1 MKDHLF
7 DLVNESELLD
17 VRGIETDDRRNTLRV
32 TVADGTVF
40 VIECR
45 KEAGKQKK
53 TSPSYGLVFF
63 Y

>member
-1 MKDHLF
+1 MELNYMKDHLF

-17 VRGIETDDRRNTLRV
+17 VRGIEADDRRNTLRV

-45 KEAGKQKK
+45 KEAEK
-53 TSPSYGLVFF
+53 
-63 Y
+63 